1 VIESTTIQ
9 FCEFS
14 PWRIPFTG
22 GITSVGV
29 GSRTGSSSG
38 VAAGAAGQSSIV
50 LTRLLGHFD
59 VVQVGRHFEALL
71 TQFGR

>member
-1 VIESTTIQ
+1 MIQ
-9 FCEFS
+9 TREFS
-14 PWRIPFTG
+14 PWRLPFTG

-29 GSRTGSSSG
+29 GSRSGSSSG

-59 VVQVGRHFEALL
+59 VVQIGRHFEALL
-71 TQFGR
+71 AQLGR

>member
-9 FCEFS
+9 TREFS
-14 PWRIPFTG
+14 PWRLPFTG

-29 GSRTGSSSG
+29 GSRAGISSG
-38 VAAGAAGQSSIV
+38 VAVGDAGQSSIA

-71 TQFGR
+71 TQLGR